1 MIGMNLALIVL
12 LWGIYLLML
21 ARALIQ
27 RRGSTEFRV
36 TVWMMFF
43 CVCLVLTL
51 SGKSAEMAL
60 DHLVAGLPI
69 SVYLKYFA
77 LTQFAYLYFLL
88 LHAYKPVAPVTF
100 SLLRGLNRIAL
111 ACGAISFILLVLLGV
126 RQHPDVRYVVNA
138 ARDAVAAVFILIAIL
153 PRHLEMLRLETV
165 PTMRI
170 KHILYCMLC
179 VAFGLAT
186 LTSLIALVS
195 VVFDLGDVEQLLPIF
210 QPLTYVT
217 YLLFLFSLVPHRW
230 TVVLLFPTRLHA
242 YWRLRRLQRAVETLA
257 QRRVHFD
264 PVPVH
269 RLSMSGLEFAI
280 YHTVIAILD
289 HAAHLPETAPRSKL
303 THDLMRFLQTKMDY
317 PAIVSG
323 LMRLRYD

>member
-1 MIGMNLALIVL
+1 
-12 LWGIYLLML
+12 
-21 ARALIQ
+21 
-27 RRGSTEFRV
+27 
-36 TVWMMFF
+36 
-43 CVCLVLTL
+43 
-51 SGKSAEMAL
+51 
-60 DHLVAGLPI
+60 
-69 SVYLKYFA
+69 
-77 LTQFAYLYFLL
+77 
-88 LHAYKPVAPVTF
+88 
-100 SLLRGLNRIAL
+100 
-111 ACGAISFILLVLLGV
+111 
-126 RQHPDVRYVVNA
+126 
-138 ARDAVAAVFILIAIL
+138 
-153 PRHLEMLRLETV
+153 
-165 PTMRI
+165 
-170 KHILYCMLC
+170 
-179 VAFGLAT
+179 
-186 LTSLIALVS
+186 
-195 VVFDLGDVEQLLPIF
+195 
-210 QPLTYVT
+210 
-217 YLLFLFSLVPHRW
+217 LFLFSLVPHRW